1 MIGKKAVASAAPRI
15 QPLALS
21 TATRKSLTA
30 RKPLCDD
37 LRKYAGEASGA
48 GDVEPQDLQR
58 IKPRTVLTFVAL
70 ALMFYILIPQL
81 ADVSGACSRSCG
93 TPTGA
98 GRRGPCSPRSLTYS
112 PRRWG

>member
-1 MIGKKAVASAAPRI
+1 MASAAPRI

-58 IKPRTVLTFVAL
+58 IKPRTVLTFIAL
-70 ALMFYILIPQL
+70 ALAFYILIPQL
-81 ADVSGACSRSCG
+81 ADVSGVLKELRNADW
-93 TPTGA
+93 TWAAVGA
-98 GRRGPCSPRSLTYS
+98 GSPRSSPTS
-112 PRRWG
+112 PRPSG

>member
-1 MIGKKAVASAAPRI
+1 MIGKPAVASAAPRI

-37 LRKYAGEASGA
+37 LRNYAGEASGA

-58 IKPRTVLTFVAL
+58 IKWRTVLVFVSLAL
-70 ALMFYILIPQL
+70 AFYVLIPQL
-81 ADVSGACSRSCG
+81 ADVSGVLARS
-93 TPTGA
+93 
-98 GRRGPCSPRSLTYS
+98 
-112 PRRWG
+112 